1 MTSLL
6 GRRLGQLNFYRRIL
20 GLAVQVAL
28 RAPRPHSKP
37 VVFFNASTRLNGLSL
52 NAAFSLL
59 ASWALRLSGTRVI
72 HFVCNVGMTRC
83 VLGANPDD
91 LNQNPPCTVCVRQS
105 RVNYAFSETR
115 YFRFNPDAAL
125 DAALHPLGVEEMM
138 RYEHPLAGGMI
149 PLGALVLPALRWRL
163 RLHTLVDDEGTR
175 RLFREYIRSAWQVAR
190 DFSALLDSSDPQA
203 VVVFNGQFFPEA
215 TARWLAQQRG
225 IKTIA
230 HEVGFQPMTAFF
242 TTGEATAYPIDIP
255 ADFELNAAQNTKLDT
270 YLEKRFQGRFSM
282 AGIQFWPEM
291 KGLDQDFLAKAAAFK
306 HIVPVFTNVIF
317 DTSQP
322 HSNVVFS
329 DMFAWLDL
337 VLETARQHRD
347 TLFVVRAHPDESR
360 PGKAARET
368 VAGWVASRRTTAEPN
383 IVFVASDQFLSS
395 YELIQRSKFV
405 MIYNSTIGLEAAI
418 MGAPVLCAGRAR
430 FTPYDTVFFPQTV
443 EEYKRTFADFLS
455 IEKVAAR
462 PNHAH
467 QARRFLY
474 YQLYRTSLPFD
485 SYLEATETKGYV
497 RLKNF
502 DLKSLYSENSPALA
516 TVLAGVLD
524 DGDLLLKEAE
534 AN

>member
-1 MTSLL
+1 MTTTAG
-6 GRRLGQLNFYRRIL
+6 GRLQRFSYYARLL
-20 GLAVQVAL
+20 GLAARVAW
-28 RAPRPHSKP
+28 RAPRPQGRP

-52 NAAFSLL
+52 NAAFALI
-59 ASWALRLSGTRVI
+59 AAWALRLGGTRVI
-72 HFVCNVGMTRC
+72 HFVCNAGMARC

-91 LNQNPPCTVCVRQS
+91 LNQAPPCARCVRQS
-105 RVNYAFSETR
+105 RVNYAFAEAR
-115 YFRFNPDAAL
+115 YFSFKADAAL
-125 DAALHPLGVEEMM
+125 DKALENKSITDLMTFEFPL
-138 RYEHPLAGGMI
+138 RSQNI

-163 RLHTLVDDEGTR
+163 RLHTLADDEATR

-190 DFSALLDSSDPQA
+190 EFSALLDSSDPQA

-215 TARWLAQQRG
+215 TARWLARQRG

-255 ADFELNAAQNTKLDT
+255 ANFELDAAQNAKLDA
-270 YLEKRFQGRFSM
+270 YLEKRFQGKFSM

-291 KGLDQDFLAKAAAFK
+291 KGLDKDFLAKAASFK

-337 VLETARQHRD
+337 VLETARRHRD

-368 VAGWVASRRTTAEPN
+368 VAGWVENRRAAEEPN
-383 IVFVASDQFLSS
+383 IIFVPSDQFLSS

-418 MGAPVLCAGRAR
+418 MGAPVLCAGKAR
-430 FTPYDTVFFPQTV
+430 FTPYETVFFPQTQAD
-443 EEYKRTFADFLS
+443 YKRTLEDFLN
-455 IEKVAAR
+455 IDKVA
-462 PNHAH
+462 PNPRHVQ

-474 YQLYRTSLPFD
+474 YQLYRTSLPFEA
-485 SYLEATETKGYV
+485 YLESTDTKGYV

-502 DLKSLYSENSPALA
+502 DLNALRPDISPALA
-516 TVLAGVLD
+516 TIAEGVLG
-524 DGDLLLKEAE
+524 DGNLLLKEQ
-534 AN
+534 